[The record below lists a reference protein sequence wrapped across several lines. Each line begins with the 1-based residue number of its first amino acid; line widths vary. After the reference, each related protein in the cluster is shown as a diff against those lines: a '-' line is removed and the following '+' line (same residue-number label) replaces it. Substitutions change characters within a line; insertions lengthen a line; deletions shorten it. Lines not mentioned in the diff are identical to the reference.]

1 MSEPRQKS
9 DIVMDIF
16 KIAIN
21 KIPQE
26 NITKEQIVETY
37 NYIYN
42 NICIPS
48 DCVQIIDNIPN
59 TDD

>member
-26 NITKEQIVETY
+26 NITKEQIVETLKEE
-37 NYIYN
+37 ILKM
-42 NICIPS
+42 I
-48 DCVQIIDNIPN
+48 
-59 TDD
+59 